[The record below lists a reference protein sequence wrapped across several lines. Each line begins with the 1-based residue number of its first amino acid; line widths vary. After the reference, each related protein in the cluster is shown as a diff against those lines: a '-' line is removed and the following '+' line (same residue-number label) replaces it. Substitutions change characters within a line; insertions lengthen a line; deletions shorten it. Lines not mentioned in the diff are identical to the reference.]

1 MGEKGNVQIKLIP
14 LIPKC
19 DLVEIEGSYDE
30 LMSKDYYE
38 KLNHKED
45 YYHITLTDEN
55 DVVDALSKLRCVY
68 TNIMKLDY
76 NNTRTRSA
84 LKVESVENVKEKSP
98 TEIFGELYFKQNG
111 SDMSKEQSEFLQ
123 GVIENVWE
131 AEQ

>member
-1 MGEKGNVQIKLIP
+1 
-14 LIPKC
+14 
-19 DLVEIEGSYDE
+19 
-30 LMSKDYYE
+30 
-38 KLNHKED
+38 
-45 YYHITLTDEN
+45 
-55 DVVDALSKLRCVY
+55 
-68 TNIMKLDY
+68 MKLDY

-84 LKVESVENVKEKSP
+84 LKVENVENVKEKSP